1 MSEPLTLKKKFDE
14 IFDAQKW
21 TKGVDAVKMARKRQ
35 GMELRARVLEL
46 GQQEQDKKKAIANS
60 KSIKE
65 LEAEIEELTL
75 QEKVLQ
81 EEVTVA
87 EEKAREKRE
96 EANQFLGIINELAN
110 LLTQFD
116 IRQDTVTELRDSIDM
131 LPESDEELKRAVDQ
145 YESTLAG
152 LEGRIQEDTTQYRQL
167 EDDVGEVR
175 TKLNDRLSE
184 KGRLES
190 DKEKYER
197 QLEARTEMIQLAA
210 TKHGL
215 RGFTNVLDDD
225 QIYAFNDK
233 IQGVLSSKKKEHDRL
248 QNELARA
255 ADEAGAKISEL
266 EGKKSTMAS
275 ERQFA
280 KTKRAENDRKIKRLQ
295 TEADSVDC
303 DEGHVNI
310 LENSRAA
317 LEERFQKAQNGLH
330 HSGWD
335 EKIQGAKDEL
345 SVLEK
350 TSEELNSE
358 LVNCTRLSSE
368 RAQLDLRKKE
378 TKERE
383 GNLESLVGTYSGRI
397 SSLMKRDFDIESLG
411 YDYKTVHKEQ
421 LSVVQEA
428 KARCDALQKELD
440 LRDFELTE
448 ARKRQAAALETKA
461 KYEQSILKVLKEVSE
476 TPDTVTINDFDAE
489 LESLEDAKADA
500 DKNLNLFDEMKN
512 YYNIAQTYLN
522 TKNKCK
528 LCQRGFTDE
537 QSKAKI
543 EAQIKKGLSDEQKKA
558 MEKEVRIVEQQLT
571 KVMAV
576 RPDHDALLRL
586 KSELSKMKK
595 EVEGAQEKREEKL
608 RQVEAAEEKH
618 SKAAEV
624 LGEFESVSKSVSDIS
639 QLHADIQE
647 AREQIARLQ
656 SQSQLSGTGRSADE
670 IQTAQSANSEKLR
683 EVKKSLDHMIRER
696 QRNLDLISNLE
707 LERSD
712 NKNKLGHAKH
722 QMELKAAL
730 VRDIKGL
737 KEDTQKQDET
747 LTNIDQELKA
757 LQPQIDAARGRRD
770 AERERG
776 REKARLVAEDRDA
789 VAQTISNLKIIED
802 EIQDYVDRGKPSA
815 LDSAERAIQGL
826 KQHHERLKAEMA
838 EVMTRI
844 NSQKQELAQADRRRK
859 NINDNIRYREN
870 CRTLDTLS
878 KQIQDLQT
886 HNAREDYDKLMREA
900 KYYTDELNIVTNRI
914 SKIRGTTGAKDESLK
929 TLLANHETFYVGVEE
944 KYKRSKI
951 AVEATKCAIDDLG
964 VFGNVMNQAI
974 MEFHS
979 LKMEEVN
986 RIAGELWRAT
996 YQGTDIDTIAIRS
1009 ENEAPSANAKTDR
1022 RQYNYRVTMVKQ
1034 DTEMDMR
1041 GRCSAGQKVLAS
1053 IIIRL
1058 ALAESFGVNCGL
1070 IALDEPTT
1078 NLDSDN
1084 IRSLAVSL
1092 HGIIKA
1098 RQAQANFQLIVIT
1111 HDEEFLRHMRCNEFT
1126 DKFYRVKRDINQC
1139 SVISKEDIS
1148 RIMD

>member
-1 MSEPLTLKKKFDE
+1 MAEPNALKKKFDE

-21 TKGVDAVKMARKRQ
+21 TKGVDAIKMARKRQ
-35 GMELRARVLEL
+35 GLELRAKVLEL

-60 KSIKE
+60 KSIRE
-65 LEAEIEELTL
+65 LEAEIEKLTL

-87 EEKAREKRE
+87 EKKAREKRE
-96 EANQFLGIINELAN
+96 EANQFLSIINELAN
-110 LLTQFD
+110 LQTQFD

-131 LPESDEELKRAVDQ
+131 LPESDEGLKRAVDQ

-167 EDDVGEVR
+167 EDKVSEVR
-175 TKLNDRLSE
+175 TKLNDSLSE

-225 QIYAFNDK
+225 QIYAFNEK
-233 IQGVLSSKKKEHDRL
+233 IQGVLSGKKKEHDRL

-255 ADEAGAKISEL
+255 ADEAGARISEM

-275 ERQFA
+275 ERQFSKA
-280 KTKRAENDRKIKRLQ
+280 KRAENDRKIKRLQ
-295 TEADSVDC
+295 TEADSVDY

-310 LENSRAA
+310 LEKRRAA
-317 LEERFQKAQNGLH
+317 LEERFHQAQNGLH
-330 HSGWD
+330 NSGWD

-350 TSEELNSE
+350 TGEELNSE

-368 RAQLDLRKKE
+368 RAQLDLRRKE

-383 GNLESLVGTYSGRI
+383 GNLESLVGTYSGRL
-397 SSLMKRDFDIESLG
+397 SSLMNRDFDIESLA
-411 YDYKTVHKEQ
+411 YDYKTVHTEQ
-421 LSVVQEA
+421 LSVVREA
-428 KARCDALQKELD
+428 KARCDVLQKELD

-448 ARKRQAAALETKA
+448 ARKRQAAALDTKT

-489 LESLEDAKADA
+489 LESLEDAKAEA

-522 TKNKCK
+522 TNNKCK

-543 EAQIKKGLSDEQKKA
+543 EAQIRKGLSDEQKKA
-558 MEKEVRIVEQQLT
+558 MEKEVRVVEQQLT

-576 RPDHDALLRL
+576 RPDHDALVRL

-618 SKAAEV
+618 SQVAEV
-624 LGEFESVSKSVSDIS
+624 LTEFESVSKNVSDIS

-647 AREQIARLQ
+647 ARGQIARLQ

-670 IQTAQSANSEKLR
+670 IQNAQSANSEKLR
-683 EVKKSLDHMIRER
+683 EVKKSLEHMIRER

-722 QMELKAAL
+722 QMELKSAL
-730 VRDIKGL
+730 VRDIQGL
-737 KEDTQKQDET
+737 KEDSQRQDET

-757 LQPQIDAARGRRD
+757 LQPRIDAARSQRD

-802 EIQDYVDRGKPSA
+802 EIQDYVDRGKPATLAST
-815 LDSAERAIQGL
+815 ERAIQAL
-826 KQHHERLKAEMA
+826 KENHELLKTQMNDI
-838 EVMTRI
+838 MTRI

-878 KQIQDLQT
+878 KQIKELQT
-886 HNAREDYDKLMREA
+886 HNAREDYDNLMREA
-900 KYYTDELNIVTNRI
+900 KHYTDELNIVTNRI

-929 TLLANHETFYVGVEE
+929 TLLATHETFYVGVEE

-951 AVEATKCAIDDLG
+951 AVEATKCAIDDLAT
-964 VFGNVMNQAI
+964 FGNVMSQAI

-986 RIAGELWRAT
+986 RIVGELWRAT
-996 YQGTDIDTIAIRS
+996 YQGTDIDTIIIRS
-1009 ENEAPSANAKTDR
+1009 ENETLPANGKTDR
-1022 RQYNYRVTMVKQ
+1022 RTYNYRVTMVKQ

-1148 RIMD
+1148 RITD